1 MISGEVGIS
10 DSVSSSFTIEQ
21 EAINSTS
28 RQKETNLLGSNNLAS
43 NSRKNKGDS
52 SSRTQVSHKMMA
64 LKGQDWLLPS
74 PSLSHHIIVVL

>member
-10 DSVSSSFTIEQ
+10 DSVSSGFTIEQ

-52 SSRTQVSHKMMA
+52 SSRTRVSHKMMA
-64 LKGQDWLLPS
+64 LKGQGSYLLRPC
-74 PSLSHHIIVVL
+74 LTT